1 MFLRKLL
8 KNISFTSTIL
18 FLIFSMIS
26 GESYGK
32 GRLPLTLDEA
42 IRIANDSSLS
52 SFRNRNLHAS
62 GYWEWRT
69 FRANRLPH
77 LSMNITPAQY
87 YRYITQRYDSNNDID
102 VFRSQQMYLASA
114 GLSVTQNVD
123 FLGGSLF
130 VESDLEYMRNFG
142 FSKSNQFSTVPIR
155 VGYRQNLLGYNPL
168 RWDRRIEPLKYE
180 KAKME
185 FIYNMETVSEQTVE
199 YFFDLALAQTE
210 LKLAEQS
217 RAASDTLLSIGDKKF
232 KIASITETDLLTLK
246 LDKVNAENSVEN
258 ALISV
263 KKAQLALAS
272 FLGLDSDA
280 EIEAIIPS
288 KPTITEISEKE
299 AVEKARA
306 NSPALMGKRQSVM
319 ESKRD
324 VNRLKIESL
333 FNASFNASI
342 GFNQVANKFADGYR
356 NPLQQDIVSV
366 SLSIPLVD
374 WGVRKGKYNV
384 ALNNLNVAQ
393 IAEKQEELSLEQDVV
408 ITVRDLESRQRLVN
422 SALEALD
429 LADKAYAQTQ
439 RRFIIGQ
446 TDINSLTLSNSRK
459 QEANRNY
466 ISSLKNCWLSIY
478 KIRKLTLFDF
488 SIGLPIHLQF
498 DHIIGVR

>member
-1 MFLRKLL
+1 MLSKH
-8 KNISFTSTIL
+8 ISVTSTLL
-18 FLIFSMIS
+18 FLLIALSAS

-32 GRLPLTLDEA
+32 GRMLLTLDDA

-69 FRANRLPH
+69 FKANRLPH
-77 LSMNITPAQY
+77 LALSLTPARY
-87 YRYITQRYDSNNDID
+87 YRYITQRYDSNNDVD

-142 FSKSNQFSTVPIR
+142 FSKSNQYSTVPIR
-155 VGYRQNLLGYNPL
+155 VGYRQDLLGYNPL
-168 RWDRRIEPLKYE
+168 RWERRIEPLKYE
-180 KAKME
+180 KSKME

-217 RAASDTLLSIGDKKF
+217 RASSDTLLSIGDRRF
-232 KIASITETDLLTLK
+232 KIASITETDLLTLR

-280 EIEAIIPS
+280 EIEAVIPS
-288 KPTITEISEKE
+288 KPTLPGISETV

-306 NSPALMGKRQSVM
+306 NSPALMGRKQTVM
-319 ESKRD
+319 ESRRD
-324 VNRLKIESL
+324 VNRLKIESM

-342 GFNQVANKFADGYR
+342 GFNQVANKFSDGYR
-356 NPLQQDIVSV
+356 HPLQQDIVSV

-384 ALNNLNVAQ
+384 ALNNLNVAR

-408 ITVRDLESRQRLVN
+408 VTVRDLESRQRLVN

-446 TDINSLTLSNSRK
+446 ADMNSLTLSNSRK

-488 SIGLPIHLQF
+488 NIGQPIQLQF
-498 DHIIGVR
+498 DRTVGVR